1 MADIFTTRFAPSPTG
16 LLHRGHAYAALIAF
30 RRAAREGGRFL
41 LRIEDI
47 DQTRCRPEF
56 VDQLLNDLSWLG
68 LKWEEPVL
76 FQSTR
81 FDAYASALDTL
92 QQKGILY
99 PCFCTRADIRREVEA
114 APSAPHGPDG
124 PVYPGTCR
132 ALAPDEVS
140 KNTEAGLPY
149 AWRLDIAKAR
159 AVVGKT
165 LSWRDER
172 AGDIEAKPEV
182 FGDVVI
188 ARKDTPTSYHL
199 AVVVDDAFQGVS
211 HVVRGVDL
219 FEATHIHRL
228 LQALLNLSTPIYHHH
243 DLLLDETGERLAKR
257 RGSESLKSLREQGVS
272 KEQVLLSL
280 PFASD

>member
-149 AWRLDIAKAR
+149 AWRLDIAKAS
-159 AVVGKT
+159 ALVGKT

-172 AGDIEAKPEV
+172 AGDIKAKPEV

-228 LQALLNLSTPIYHHH
+228 LQALLNLPTPIYHHH

-257 RGSESLKSLREQGVS
+257 RGSESLKSLRDQGVS